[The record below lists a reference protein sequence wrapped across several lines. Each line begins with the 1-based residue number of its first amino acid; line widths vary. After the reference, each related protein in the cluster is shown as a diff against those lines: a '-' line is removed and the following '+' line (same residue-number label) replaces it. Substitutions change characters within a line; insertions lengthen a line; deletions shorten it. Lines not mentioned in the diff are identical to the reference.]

1 MAPASILFLIMRAAY
16 RGPLRG
22 AERPSSERRVQTRYA
37 IALDL
42 SYAGL
47 DLHWQDETGTGQT
60 IDISS
65 SALRFRAA
73 RPLAVGV
80 RVEVAIDWPPRLHG
94 TIPLQ
99 LDSYAFDR
107 KQEYFNKSQAASSS

>member
-1 MAPASILFLIMRAAY
+1 M
-16 RGPLRG
+16 
-22 AERPSSERRVQTRYA
+22 QTRYA

-99 LDSYAFDR
+99 LVVTGTVNRTSGEEAVVLIEKHTFR
-107 KQEYFNKSQAASSS
+107 TRRTPATLVPIR

>member
-1 MAPASILFLIMRAAY
+1 M
-16 RGPLRG
+16 
-22 AERPSSERRVQTRYA
+22 QTRYA

-80 RVEVAIDWPPRLHG
+80 REEVAIDWPPRLHG